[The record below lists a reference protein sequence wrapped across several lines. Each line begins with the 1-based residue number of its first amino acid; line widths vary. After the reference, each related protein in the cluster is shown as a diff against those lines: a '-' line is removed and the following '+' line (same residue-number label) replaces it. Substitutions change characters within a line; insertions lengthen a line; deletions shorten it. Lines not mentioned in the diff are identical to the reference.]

1 MKEQELYR
9 DLIFPFVKGNEL
21 KEMIVSFIKKDGT
34 ARVMKCKYGVRK
46 EDSKGMNYDAEAK
59 GLISVFDIEK
69 QEYRVIPVAT
79 IRYLSVGRQ
88 HYKIVDKWRGERKLK
103 RRNGNV

>member
-59 GLISVFDIEK
+59 GLISGNSTS
-69 QEYRVIPVAT
+69 R
-79 IRYLSVGRQ
+79 S
-88 HYKIVDKWRGERKLK
+88 
-103 RRNGNV
+103 RNGPAGPDRS